1 MDFTGNISNTKMTFN
16 LEKLGT
22 VNYYQAIPDQVN
34 EESIF
39 IVIKNHEVIGIN
51 LGSLMNAKDCDGIV
65 ELILPE
71 NMIPADFFYF
81 LTKELTSYG
90 YMMNV
95 EYKMAISQESMSV
108 YQNYW
113 AKISP
118 LMAMFGLKKQIKK
131 RTKARHRFVKEL
143 SEVPFSV
150 DYNGSKAT
158 VYWNSR
164 NKLIVKKGA
173 ILVDKAPLTKAGVV
187 GFAGRFGMQLRQEHS
202 DVIQDNVLTE
212 DINLR
217 SVNEVGTFLY
227 FAGTNS
233 WLQLISPEGKTLDEL
248 TIVK

>member
-1 MDFTGNISNTKMTFN
+1 MNFTGNVSDTGVTFQ
-16 LEKLGT
+16 LDDLGT

-131 RTKARHRFVKEL
+131 T
-143 SEVPFSV
+143 
-150 DYNGSKAT
+150 D
-158 VYWNSR
+158 
-164 NKLIVKKGA
+164 
-173 ILVDKAPLTKAGVV
+173 
-187 GFAGRFGMQLRQEHS
+187 
-202 DVIQDNVLTE
+202 
-212 DINLR
+212 
-217 SVNEVGTFLY
+217 
-227 FAGTNS
+227 
-233 WLQLISPEGKTLDEL
+233 
-248 TIVK
+248 

>member
-1 MDFTGNISNTKMTFN
+1 MDFTGSVSDTGVTIN

-22 VNYYQAIPDQVN
+22 VNYYSKIPDQVN
-34 EESIF
+34 DESIF
-39 IVIKNHEVIGIN
+39 IVIKNYEVIGIN

-71 NMIPADFFYF
+71 NIIPVDFFYF

-95 EYKMAISQESMSV
+95 EYKMAISPESLKV

-113 AKISP
+113 NKIAP
-118 LMAMFGLKKQIKK
+118 LMRMFGLKEQPK
-131 RTKARHRFVKEL
+131 RKTKARHRFVKEL
-143 SEVPFSV
+143 FEVPFSV

-164 NKLIVKKGA
+164 NELIIKKGA
-173 ILVDKAPLTKAGVV
+173 ILVDKAPLTKAGIV
-187 GFAGRFGMQLRQEHS
+187 GFAGRFGMQLRQEHADS
-202 DVIQDNVLTE
+202 IEDNVLTK
-212 DINLR
+212 DVHLR

-233 WLQLISPEGKTLDEL
+233 WLKLISPEGKTLDEL

>member
-1 MDFTGNISNTKMTFN
+1 M
-16 LEKLGT
+16 
-22 VNYYQAIPDQVN
+22 
-34 EESIF
+34 
-39 IVIKNHEVIGIN
+39 
-51 LGSLMNAKDCDGIV
+51 
-65 ELILPE
+65 
-71 NMIPADFFYF
+71 
-81 LTKELTSYG
+81 
-90 YMMNV
+90 
-95 EYKMAISQESMSV
+95 
-108 YQNYW
+108 
-113 AKISP
+113 
-118 LMAMFGLKKQIKK
+118 
-131 RTKARHRFVKEL
+131 
-143 SEVPFSV
+143 
-150 DYNGSKAT
+150 
-158 VYWNSR
+158 YWNSR